1 MNLIT
6 VIIPVYNVEKYL
18 DKCVESVV
26 NQTYSNLEILL
37 VDDGS
42 KDRCGVMCDEWAS
55 RDARIKVIHKENGG
69 LSDARNAALDIAKG
83 EYITCIDS
91 DDYVTTDYVE
101 YLYRLVSENNCDIS
115 CCGMR
120 LVSEDGST
128 ISGSKMELDKP
139 VIFKSERALEEMLYG
154 KYFSNSACC
163 KLYKT
168 ELFSGVRYPKDKL
181 FEDMYTTYKL
191 IVKSD
196 RMVYGSEKKYYYL
209 CRPTGISGNKN
220 PYRRLDAV
228 DAEQEVLN
236 YAKRYVP
243 GAVRAAEC
251 RMLSEA
257 ISCLVKFDLNSK
269 EDKDIETI
277 NMLWNNIKGYRI
289 ATALNSKV
297 VLKFRMLA
305 LFALFGK
312 HFVKFMY
319 KKLVKGWQ

>member
-1 MNLIT
+1 MDLIT
-6 VIIPVYNVEKYL
+6 IIIPVYNVEKYL

-26 NQTYSNLEILL
+26 KQTYKNLEILL

-42 KDRCGVMCDEWAS
+42 KDRCGIMCDEWAS

-69 LSDARNAALDIAKG
+69 LSDARNVALDIAKG

-91 DDYVTTDYVE
+91 DDYVALDYVE
-101 YLYRLVSENNCDIS
+101 YLYRIASEYNADIS

-120 LVSEDGST
+120 FVSEEGVT
-128 ISGSKMELDKP
+128 ISGSKKELDKP
-139 VIFKSERALEEMLYG
+139 VVFGMERALEEMLYG

-163 KLYKT
+163 KLYKK
-168 ELFSGVRYPKDKL
+168 ELFSGVRYPKGKR
-181 FEDMYTTYKL
+181 FEDIYTTYKL
-191 IVKSD
+191 IAKCSRV
-196 RMVYGSEKKYYYL
+196 VYGSEKKYFYL
-209 CRPTGISGNKN
+209 CRPTGISGDKN
-220 PYRRLDAV
+220 PYSRLDAV
-228 DAEQEVLN
+228 DAEQEILS
-236 YAKRYVP
+236 YVQGFLP
-243 GAVRAAEC
+243 SAVRAAKC
-251 RMLSEA
+251 KLLSGS
-257 ISCLVKFDLNSK
+257 IVCLVYFDLDSK
-269 EDKDIETI
+269 KNKDKETI